1 VKTRIAKMS
10 LTDAEIIDR
19 IAEVD
24 GKVMAL
30 DVKMTGLDGKVDVLG
45 TKIDSIL
52 EGRRRCD
59 DYGCRIGAIEQY
71 VAADRRVR
79 GFVYAA
85 LTIGIPTITALVV
98 MLID

>member
-1 VKTRIAKMS
+1 MS

-24 GKVMAL
+24 GKVMGL
-30 DVKMTGLDGKVDVLG
+30 DVKMTSLEGKVDVLG

-52 EGRRRCD
+52 EGRERCHD
-59 DYGCRIGAIEQY
+59 HGRRIGAIEQY

-85 LTIGIPTITALVV
+85 LTIGIPTVTALVV
-98 MLID
+98 LLIGG